1 MPCKQ
6 ILTLFL
12 IDDLRCG
19 APMPTLRRRPCFDFY
34 EELCPVGLQQIFWK
48 ATDEVT
54 VLPPEQIF
62 WASQIVNRM
71 FVVRAEP
78 VSYTGESTFI
88 PTLEVKSGLARK
100 HCDPR
105 CLC

>member
-6 ILTLFL
+6 ILPSFL

-34 EELCPVGLQQIFWK
+34 EELCHVSLEQIFWK

-62 WASQIVNRM
+62 WSSQIVNRM
-71 FVVRAEP
+71 FVVRAGS
-78 VSYTGESTFI
+78 VSYTDESTVM
-88 PTLEVKSGLARK
+88 PTLEVKSGL
-100 HCDPR
+100 
-105 CLC
+105 